1 MTHVTIIGTVTAKP
15 DTLEELYD
23 LLASQVDP
31 TRAEEGC
38 INYDFHVDAKDPCCF
53 VFYENWRSQVD
64 LDAHLEMPHLK
75 PLFTQLDRLLDCPV
89 DIRYLH
95 MLSEMR

>member
-15 DTLEELYD
+15 DTREELYD
-23 LLASQVDP
+23 LLVSQVDP

-75 PLFTQLDRLLDCPV
+75 PLFTQLDRLLDGPV

>member
-15 DTLEELYD
+15 DTREELYD
-23 LLASQVDP
+23 LLVSQVDP

-53 VFYENWRSQVD
+53 VFYENWRSQAD

-75 PLFTQLDRLLDCPV
+75 PLFTQLDRLLHCPV
-89 DIRYLH
+89 DIRHLN
-95 MLSEMR
+95 MISEMA